1 MSHAYIAHAPED
13 LDTLLEV
20 HEALRQAGISD
31 WYPPADRNT
40 ITRGELERRTED
52 AFAMIVIVSGNAM
65 RAREVREDIERARA
79 AGISLIPY
87 RIDRARLSG
96 IFKTHVAPH
105 LKLDAGEAGAREA
118 LVAETRRAYHRRCP
132 VLAVM
137 NLKGGVGKTTVASQ
151 VFGTWQAETGK
162 RVLLIDLDPQYNL
175 TQVFFDMDMADA
187 CAAKDR
193 SVISLFEKSR
203 LHASGVPSPA
213 ADWSQLSTEPF
224 SPSPRRELVH
234 ELLGSGGPDGRLD
247 LVSGQFEISKYAFA
261 TDAGALRAI
270 KSNFLAMIEHLRSQ
284 YDLIVF
290 DTNPNATFL
299 TKCCLEAADRV
310 LAPMHPDVY
319 SLRGVRLLNQV
330 IEEHIEA
337 DKRPAL
343 SVLFNAVGRREQSTF
358 EADARNGVYNAA
370 AGFRLSGALMSAALP
385 RSGHLAVRVAPDPE
399 TAPWRRLVIHHSR
412 GGGVKQMR
420 EALKAVAAEFS
431 KLHAGHVTAGQ
442 VAV

>member
-20 HEALRQAGISD
+20 HEALRRAGISD

-40 ITRGELERRTED
+40 ISPGEVQRRIED
-52 AFAMIVIVSGNAM
+52 SFAMLVLVSGNAM

-79 AGISLIPY
+79 AGITLIPY
-87 RIDRARLSG
+87 RIDGARLGGTIKSQL
-96 IFKTHVAPH
+96 APL
-105 LKLDAGEAGAREA
+105 LKLDASEDSALDA

-151 VFGTWQAETGK
+151 VFGTWQVETRR
-162 RVLLIDLDPQYNL
+162 RVLLVDLDPQYNL
-175 TQVFFDMDMADA
+175 TQTFFDMDVADGF
-187 CAAKDR
+187 AAKDR

-213 ADWSQLSTEPF
+213 ADWTRLSTEPF
-224 SPSPRRELVH
+224 SPAPRRDLVH
-234 ELLGSGGPDGRLD
+234 ELLANGGPAGRLD

-261 TDAGALRAI
+261 TDADALQAI
-270 KSNFLAMIEHLRSQ
+270 KSNFLATVEHLRSQ

-299 TKCCLEAADRV
+299 TRCCLEAADRV

-330 IEEHIEA
+330 IDEHIDP

-343 SVLFNAVGRREQSTF
+343 SVLFNAVARREQSTF

-370 AGFRLSGALMSAALP
+370 AGFRLSGALLGAALP
-385 RSGHLAVRVAPDPE
+385 RSGHLSVRLAPEPD

-412 GGGVKQMR
+412 GGGIKPMR
-420 EALKAVAAEFS
+420 EALRAVATEFS
-431 KLHAGHVTAGQ
+431 KLHAGHLADRQG
-442 VAV
+442 AD